1 MALGPWVRRIL
12 PARAEKLA
20 ADTYR
25 GLFVD
30 LDKVAGCLAKH
41 VPDGALLLD
50 VGGGDG
56 HLLNRL
62 LALRADL
69 SVDMVDIA
77 DRVGALLDVRF
88 EARVRRFPSTTLE
101 QHASA
106 HAGLYRAA
114 LISDVMHHVPPEQR
128 AAFLYAVATCLQ
140 PGGAVFIKDV
150 QPGHPLATLGRFCD
164 RYLSGDKG
172 VSLVSIA
179 ALRALVD
186 QAVATE
192 GFEEL
197 GLIEI
202 DRPNYLVRLSSPTV
216 R

>member
-56 HLLNRL
+56 DLLNRL

-114 LISDVMHHVPPEQR
+114 LISDVMHHVPPR
-128 AAFLYAVATCLQ
+128 AARCVSVCGSDLPAAGGRGVHQGRPARSPFGHAGQVLRSLPERRQGCFSRVHRCLAWIGR
-140 PGGAVFIKDV
+140 PSCCDGGF
-150 QPGHPLATLGRFCD
+150 
-164 RYLSGDKG
+164 
-172 VSLVSIA
+172 
-179 ALRALVD
+179 
-186 QAVATE
+186 
-192 GFEEL
+192 
-197 GLIEI
+197 
-202 DRPNYLVRLSSPTV
+202 
-216 R
+216 